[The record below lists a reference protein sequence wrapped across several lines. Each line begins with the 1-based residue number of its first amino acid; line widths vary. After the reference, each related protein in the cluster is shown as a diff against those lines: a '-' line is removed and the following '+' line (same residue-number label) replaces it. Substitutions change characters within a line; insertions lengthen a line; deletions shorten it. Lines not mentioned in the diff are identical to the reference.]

1 VVFGGKIL
9 ELDVER
15 ETERICEFIRS
26 ELFSHYKRKGVVIG
40 LSGGIDSALLAS
52 VCVRA
57 LGPDRVVGVVLPERD
72 SSPDSAAFAAEQADS
87 LGIRY
92 EQVDITPILETL
104 GAYER
109 RNAVIRNLC
118 PGFDA
123 ENDHMKIALPHD
135 LLHHDGLNVFSLI
148 VEKPNGEQFSCRLKP
163 EQLHEIAAAQN
174 MKQRTRMIQLYS
186 FAERLHYIVGGTTNR
201 TEMEQGFFVKFG
213 DGGVDIEP
221 LAHLFKTQVFQ
232 ISRYVGVVNNILER
246 LPTPDTWPGGV
257 TDEEFYF
264 RIPFDK
270 LDLLLYAWLEGLK
283 AADVCAALDLEEA
296 QVERAFRDF
305 QYKNN
310 TTWHLRALPPSL
322 VGGSLI
328 ESGPANRIAA
338 E

>member
-1 VVFGGKIL
+1 MVFDANVL

-15 ETERICEFIRS
+15 ETQRICEFIRF
-26 ELFSHYKRKGVVIG
+26 ELYSHYKRKGVVVG

-72 SSPDSAAFAAEQADS
+72 SSPDSAVFAAEQAES
-87 LGIRY
+87 LGIPY
-92 EQVDITPILETL
+92 EQVDITPVLETL
-104 GAYER
+104 GVYER
-109 RNAVIRNLC
+109 RNTVIRKLC

-123 ENDHMKIALPHD
+123 VNDHMKIALPRD
-135 LLHHDGLNVFSLI
+135 LLHRDGLNVFSLI
-148 VEKPNGEQFSCRLKP
+148 VDRANGERFSCRLKP

-221 LAHLFKTQVFQ
+221 LAHLFKNQVYQ

-283 AADVCAALDLEEA
+283 AVDVCAALGLEEA

-322 VGGSLI
+322 VDGISI
-328 ESGPANRIAA
+328 ESGPANRTVA